1 MEGREADA
9 SVPTGSCEGHSVL
22 TEAPPQFSAQEE
34 NNQEGVHQ
42 DVHQE
47 EEECC
52 EQVEETREEGHTAE
66 GGGGEGG
73 EPPRKKHR
81 GGRQQ
86 RERAARAAARAA
98 GLPVPSRR
106 AVYVSGMP
114 TDTTEAELAAFC
126 ARCGL
131 VRKDGA
137 ARPCVR
143 LYRTPAGVPKGDGT
157 ATYLQAASVD
167 LALLVL
173 DGAEYRP
180 GVRVHVTR
188 AEFVPKSGSG
198 SGGQNGANST
208 KTDKMMGATTAIP
221 TKKERRYDQR
231 KQELGWG
238 EGAAD
243 RHVVLRHMFGPE
255 DAARSG
261 DVAAWTAALRE
272 DVRAEAAR
280 HGAVRCVRVFPGH
293 ADGVVVVK
301 FANTLDAQRC
311 IDALDG
317 RYFAGRRVSAAP
329 YDGFTDFAVA
339 EDIDARERR
348 IDAWHKYL
356 DDGGSG
362 EEDGD
367 GGNDDDYEDEEKGEK
382 DEKEEDDKPKETE
395 TPQD

>member
-1 MEGREADA
+1 MEE
-9 SVPTGSCEGHSVL
+9 TGSH
-22 TEAPPQFSAQEE
+22 TEAVPLPEGEYVESVSAPALPE
-34 NNQEGVHQ
+34 
-42 DVHQE
+42 
-47 EEECC
+47 
-52 EQVEETREEGHTAE
+52 
-66 GGGGEGG
+66 
-73 EPPRKKHR
+73 EPPRKRHR

-98 GLPVPSRR
+98 GAPVPSRR
-106 AVYVSGMP
+106 AVYVSGLP
-114 TDTTEAELAAFC
+114 SDTTEAELAAFC

-143 LYRTPAGVPKGDGT
+143 LYRTRAGAPKGDGT
-157 ATYLQAASVD
+157 ATYLQPASVD

-188 AEFVPKSGSG
+188 AEFVDHHRHHGNGNGNGNGDDDKS
-198 SGGQNGANST
+198 
-208 KTDKMMGATTAIP
+208 KDKDKDEKGKENKEEKG
-221 TKKERRYDQR
+221 KKRKRVYDQKR
-231 KQELGWG
+231 HELGWG

-255 DAARSG
+255 DAARAG
-261 DVAAWTAALRE
+261 DAAAWAAELRA

-301 FANTLDAQRC
+301 YANTLDAQRA

-317 RYFAGRRVSAAP
+317 RYFAGRRISAAP
-329 YDGFTDFAVA
+329 YDGFTDFAVP
-339 EDIDARERR
+339 EDAAAQEHR
-348 IDAWHKYL
+348 IDAWHAYL
-356 DDGGSG
+356 DGSG
-362 EEDGD
+362 SDDSDGD
-367 GGNDDDYEDEEKGEK
+367 DDDEQ
-382 DEKEEDDKPKETE
+382 ETTAE
-395 TPQD
+395 AEPAQATEPATTTEP